1 MSGIELPASWCLT
14 SVGEVAS
21 ELISGSG
28 FPKEHQG
35 GTTGDYP
42 FAKVG
47 DISRLYRSG
56 GKLMHAADHYISEAT
71 RSALKARLFP
81 KGSLVFPKIGEAL
94 KGNYRVITTR
104 PMLFDNNVMGVVPDD
119 RIVEATYLFY
129 FLTTQDFGRFAVA
142 TAVPSV
148 RGGDIASISLGLPPR
163 AEQRRI
169 VSKIEA
175 LFSELNKGLENL
187 ATVRAQLKAY
197 RQAVLKH
204 AFQGK
209 LTAQWRDK
217 NSGKVES
224 GKRLIARIK
233 EERELHYQAKISA
246 WNTAPHKNGGKPRPP
261 KTFEPL
267 KSQEREQLP
276 ALPDSWAWEKLGWM
290 TCGVEYGTGA
300 KSLESGSVPVLRMGN
315 IQNAK
320 FDWSDLVYTSDE
332 NEILKYTLKT
342 GDVLFNRTNSP
353 ELVGKTSIY
362 RGERP
367 ALFAGYLIR
376 INQIPS
382 IVDSQYLN
390 LFLNSHIARQQGN
403 RVKTDGVNQS
413 NMNGEKLS
421 NYAFPYCSLAE
432 QREIVKI
439 LEEKL
444 SIIDQL
450 EKETEQQIK
459 KSEVLRQSILRRAFF
474 GLLVEQYPSD
484 EPASV
489 LLGRIR
495 AEKEHTS
502 SDGKRNSKNRK
513 KEAA

>member
-1 MSGIELPASWCLT
+1 MTEADLPTSWCLT
-14 SVGEVAS
+14 SVGEVAT

-35 GTTGDYP
+35 STTGAYP

-56 GKLMHAADHYISEAT
+56 GQFMFAADHYISEDT
-71 RSALKARLFP
+71 RSALKARVFP
-81 KGSLVFPKIGEAL
+81 KGSIVFPKIGEAL
-94 KGNYRVITTR
+94 RGNYRVITAR
-104 PMLFDNNVMGVVPDD
+104 PMLFDNNVMGIVPDD
-119 RIVEATYLFY
+119 RVIEAKYLFY

-148 RGGDIASISLGLPPR
+148 RGGDIASIPLGLPPR
-163 AEQRRI
+163 AEQCRI
-169 VSKIEA
+169 VAKIEE
-175 LFSELNKGLENL
+175 LFSELNKGVESLTTARE
-187 ATVRAQLKAY
+187 QLKAY

-204 AFQGK
+204 AYAGK
-209 LTAQWRDK
+209 LTTQWRDGNK
-217 NSGKVES
+217 DKAES
-224 GKRLIARIK
+224 ADCLIARIK
-233 EERELHYQAKISA
+233 KERELHYQEEIST
-246 WNTAPHKNGGKPRPP
+246 WSTAPPDERGGKPRPP
-261 KTFEPL
+261 KTFAPL
-267 KSQEREQLP
+267 GSQEVDELP
-276 ALPDSWAWEKLGWM
+276 ALPNSWMWEKLGWM

-300 KSLESGSVPVLRMGN
+300 KSSESGSIPVLRMGN

-332 NEILKYTLKT
+332 DEIRKYALDA

-353 ELVGKTSIY
+353 ELVGKTAIY

-376 INQIPS
+376 VNQIPS

-413 NMNGEKLS
+413 NINGEKLS

-432 QREIVKI
+432 QREIVTI

-450 EKETEQQIK
+450 EEDVGQELQ
-459 KSEVLRQSILRRAFF
+459 KSEALRQSILQKAFL
-474 GLLVEQYPSD
+474 GELVAQDPND

-489 LLGRIR
+489 RARKEGDGGRQ
-495 AEKEHTS
+495 K
-502 SDGKRNSKNRK
+502 KNDKNGK